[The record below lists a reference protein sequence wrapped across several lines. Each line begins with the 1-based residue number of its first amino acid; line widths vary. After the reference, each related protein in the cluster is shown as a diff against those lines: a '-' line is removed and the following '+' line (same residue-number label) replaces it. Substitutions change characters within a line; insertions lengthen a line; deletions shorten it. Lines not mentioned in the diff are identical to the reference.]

1 MKAKLHASLEYLL
14 VADGVSVGVVRV
26 HALEGHHGDKYI
38 WTCAFRIVLATA
50 ELYGAMR
57 ALKPSEY
64 RAVRAALW
72 DAGVRHVI
80 YERKNTKH
88 DREILVEI

>member
-1 MKAKLHASLEYLL
+1 MRTASSASIQLL
-14 VADGVSVGVVRV
+14 AGVIRV
-26 HALEGHHGDKYI
+26 HAPDGHEGDEYI
-38 WTCAFRIVLATA
+38 WTCACQIVGDTA
-50 ELYGAMR
+50 YLYGAMR